1 MLVRIFKSGT
11 RESIFEFW
19 NDQFCSAVGTE
30 LEVVVKEV
38 VTAAYWAIFRADIV
52 SCCFLDAS
60 AAVNAAAH
68 DASAPHG

>member
-1 MLVRIFKSGT
+1 
-11 RESIFEFW
+11 
-19 NDQFCSAVGTE
+19 
-30 LEVVVKEV
+30 VVVKEV
-38 VTAAYWAIFRADIV
+38 VTAAYWAIFRADIA